1 MPFLTETELA
11 SLNFKSLGLNVRIS
25 DRAAI
30 YNPEL
35 IEVGDHSRIDDFC
48 VVSGRV
54 SLGRNVHLA
63 VFSNIAGGTEGVCLE
78 DFCGLA
84 YGCQVFS
91 QSDDYSGETMTN
103 PTVPTQFKN
112 ERRARVVLGRH
123 SIVGANSVVFPGVE
137 MGEGTAVGAMSVVTR
152 STDPWS
158 IYVGNP
164 AKRVKERRK
173 DLLVLEQE
181 YLRATDR

>member
-1 MPFLTETELA
+1 MTWLYRLESRGDCALAVIGWLLQLSFHNVAQQGSPKGEVCLTKWRFVTHNKKQRTRVSCMPFLTETELA

-84 YGCQVFS
+84 
-91 QSDDYSGETMTN
+91 
-103 PTVPTQFKN
+103 
-112 ERRARVVLGRH
+112 
-123 SIVGANSVVFPGVE
+123 
-137 MGEGTAVGAMSVVTR
+137 
-152 STDPWS
+152 
-158 IYVGNP
+158 
-164 AKRVKERRK
+164 
-173 DLLVLEQE
+173 
-181 YLRATDR
+181 